1 MNNNHQPGN
10 EFQLLKQLFGIF
22 RGEISTQKSG
32 LASYYFLSVL
42 AVIAGVL
49 TPWPLKLIIDHFL
62 EKNDVAAFNTLLNV
76 TLSASV
82 WVVIIAAGFFLL
94 NSIEA
99 VLNTTNKVI
108 IARVREQLNLS
119 IRDRVLA
126 HIQSLPGTTRMK
138 YRSGELVL
146 RMVGDVSIFT
156 RLLTKTMPQMF
167 EHGATTVFTLAVMF
181 AVQPTLGF
189 LGVIMFG
196 GLFLLVRRYGAKLR
210 KTARSKRRH
219 EGSIAGLA
227 QEIIRNLPLIQA
239 LGFEQKTRRD
249 FREINEQSLSAG
261 VDSIRVIAEM
271 ERMLKFAKGIASTV
285 MIGGGA
291 LMVLNGQLTVG
302 ELTVFI
308 AYLNKLTKPADKVN
322 DLTDSAT
329 RGMAGGEQ
337 IARLFDEKS
346 GDLEAIN
353 AREIAKMRGEIE
365 FRNVWFAYPEQK
377 QRDFVLKGVN
387 FRLHPDKLTVIMGQS
402 GAGKSTTLSLLLRL
416 FEPTAGEIV
425 IDGVPL
431 AQISATS
438 LRENISVTLQQA
450 YLFSG
455 TIRDVLCGDNTA
467 ISDAA
472 IREALTFVDLAEFVD
487 RLPKKL
493 DTKIA
498 EEGLNISGGQQ
509 KRLALARAFL
519 LNRPVLVLDEPLA
532 NVDAQSA
539 TVIMNALKRIRIGR
553 TCMIITHNPA
563 LCAIADEVLH
573 LQNGRLFPMQ
583 EIA

>member
-1 MNNNHQPGN
+1 MKNHSQSTN
-10 EFQLLKQLFGIF
+10 EIQLLKKLFRIF
-22 RGEISTQKSG
+22 RTEISAQKSG
-32 LASYYFLSVL
+32 LAIYYLLSLL
-42 AVIAGVL
+42 AVGAGVL

-62 EKNDVAAFNTLLNV
+62 EKNDVAAFNSMLGV
-76 TLSASV
+76 TLSAAV
-82 WVVIIAAGFFLL
+82 WVMVIAAGYFLL
-94 NSIEA
+94 NVVEA
-99 VLNTTNKVI
+99 MLNTTNKVI

-167 EHGATTVFTLAVMF
+167 EHGATTFFTLAVMF

-196 GLFLLVRRYGAKLR
+196 GLFLLVRRYGSKLR
-210 KTARSKRRH
+210 KTSREKRRH

-249 FREINEQSLSAG
+249 FRKINEKSLTAG
-261 VDSIRVIAEM
+261 VNSIRVIAEM
-271 ERMLKFAKGIASTV
+271 ERTLKLAKGIAATV
-285 MIGGGA
+285 LIGGGA
-291 LMVLNGQLTVG
+291 LMVLNGQLTIG

-337 IARLFDEKS
+337 IAKLFDEKPA
-346 GDLEAIN
+346 DLEAVN
-353 AREIAKMRGEIE
+353 AREIAKMHGDIE

-387 FRLHPDKLTVIMGQS
+387 FRLQPDKLTVIMGQS

-416 FEPTAGEIV
+416 FEPTAGEIA
-425 IDGVPL
+425 IDGVL
-431 AQISATS
+431 LSQISANS

-455 TIRDVLCGDNTA
+455 TIREVLCGDNA
-467 ISDAA
+467 NISDAA
-472 IREALTFVDLAEFVD
+472 ICEALAFVDLAEFVD

-493 DTKIA
+493 DTLLA

-519 LNRPVLVLDEPLA
+519 LDRPILVLDEPLA

-539 TVIMNALKRIRIGR
+539 TVIMNALQRIRTGR

-563 LCAIADEVLH
+563 LCTIADEVLH
-573 LQNGRLFPMQ
+573 LQNGRLIPMQ
-583 EIA
+583 QTA